1 MPIHIHWGGKGLRF
15 DVNNWSEGC
24 QVINGSA
31 YLNPANER
39 IDCSSFVATNN
50 TEVANDPSK
59 TRGAYNLLA
68 DLVLGLGN
76 DLPGNTVL
84 YAADR
89 TGSGAGVSHG
99 KRRSREGGR
108 IVRLIYQRIHP

>member
-1 MPIHIHWGGKGLRF
+1 M
-15 DVNNWSEGC
+15 NNWSEGC
-24 QVINGSA
+24 QVINGGA
-31 YLNPANER
+31 YLGPDNER

-50 TEVANDPSK
+50 TEVASDPSK

-76 DLPGNTVL
+76 DLPDNAVVI

-99 KRRSREGGR
+99 KRRSREGER